1 MNRKRIVWKGMGI
14 VSVLLLVGV
23 AVAASGFDGSTERA
37 DCPGKVV
44 CPLTGEEVCKDQCPL
59 IDSSRTDCPGKIE
72 CPLTGELVCRDQ
84 CPLGSSGNASAS
96 DNELPPCCRG
106 KK

>member
-1 MNRKRIVWKGMGI
+1 MIRKRIIWKGMAI
-14 VSVLLLVGV
+14 TSVLLLVGV
-23 AVAASGFDGSTERA
+23 AVAASGFNGSTERI
-37 DCPGKVV
+37 DCPGKVI

-59 IDSSRTDCPGKIE
+59 IDASRADCPGKIE

-84 CPLGSSGNASAS
+84 CPLGSSADTSAS
-96 DNELPPCCRG
+96 DAGLPPCCRG